1 MSTTRSSYPGLS
13 PELGLPELQRAD
25 GPPAPWGELAGATW
39 FEIPESALPAPP
51 GRPPLA
57 GYLVL
62 VPTDVEA
69 LATPPAAGPPTAP
82 PPAGQVAE
90 QQIQVD
96 TETRT
101 VAVAGSRL
109 HFTRLEFDL
118 LAHLV
123 AHPWRVHTRERLHAD
138 LWGRGYPADHR
149 TVDVHIARLRRKLGS
164 PYRKAIETVRGVGY
178 RYVT

>member
-1 MSTTRSSYPGLS
+1 MSTTRSPNPGFS
-13 PELGLPELQRAD
+13 PEPDLPELHRAD

-62 VPTDVEA
+62 VPTDVE
-69 LATPPAAGPPTAP
+69 TPAGP
-82 PPAGQVAE
+82 PPAGPVAGPPAA

-96 TETRT
+96 AETRT
-101 VAVAGSRL
+101 VAVAGRRL

-123 AHPWRVHTRERLHAD
+123 AHPWRVHTRERLHAE
-138 LWGRGYPADHR
+138 LWGRRYPADHR
-149 TVDVHIARLRRKLGS
+149 TIDVHIARLRRKLGS

-178 RYVT
+178 RYVV